1 MAVWGISIS
10 AGMWLAPMTALA
22 AMGCA
27 AAFILLRDHLRLER
41 HVRGIEEE
49 AGRLRA
55 ELREAAGGARERAI
69 LAAQR
74 ELIAVLDPAG
84 TLLYGNDRLARFLGL
99 PAAALAGR
107 RLPEPTRREPAA
119 PLEDGGSAVAEA
131 YTLLDGERW
140 VHWIVTPFREGGPGA
155 TLRVGRVVPLPGAR
169 AAEPVPPA
177 GAAMRPPARARAGR
191 VLRVVQTRP
200 RPVRRVLLAEDDP
213 VNAQLALRS
222 LERAGALVDWVQDGA
237 EALAMVK
244 SAFSGG
250 RPAYDVILMDLRM
263 PRLDGFEA
271 TRQIRRL
278 EASLRRL
285 KPTRIV
291 AISATA
297 MRQDRAAAE
306 AVGIDAFLP
315 KPYAPE
321 SLVSLVGPAAGSG
334 RQVSCQVS

>member
-22 AMGCA
+22 AMGCT

-41 HVRGIEEE
+41 SLRGIEEE
-49 AGRLRA
+49 ASRLRA
-55 ELREAAGGARERAI
+55 ELREAAAGARERAI

-99 PAAALAGR
+99 PVAALAGR
-107 RLPEPTRREPAA
+107 RLPKPTRQEPAA
-119 PLEDGGSAVAEA
+119 PLEGGGSAVAEA
-131 YTLLDGERW
+131 YALLDGERW

-155 TLRVGRVVPLPGAR
+155 TLRVGRVIPLPGAET
-169 AAEPVPPA
+169 AESVPPA
-177 GAAMRPPARARAGR
+177 GAAKRPPARARSGR
-191 VLRVVQTRP
+191 ALRVVQTRP
-200 RPVRRVLLAEDDP
+200 RAVRRVLLAEDDP
-213 VNAQLALRS
+213 VNAQLALQS
-222 LERAGALVDWVQDGA
+222 LERTGALVDWVRDGA

-250 RPAYDVILMDLRM
+250 RPASDVILMDLRM
-263 PRLDGFEA
+263 PRLDGYEA

-285 KPTRIV
+285 EPTRIV

-297 MRQDRAAAE
+297 MRQDRVAAE

-315 KPYAPE
+315 KPYSPE
-321 SLVSLVGPAAGSG
+321 SLVSLVGPAAGAV
-334 RQVSCQVS
+334 RPVS